1 MCKVQS
7 SSIRNYMFRR
17 ADMGRLGGSVGWL
30 LALVMILGVL
40 GLCPT
45 LGSLFRGE
53 PAFSLFP
60 PLCLQEAEPGWK
72 VLQKSGLQLRGI
84 TFGGRVSFHRMLIAA
99 SFSHFFVYSLF
110 FSVFSTVANKLA
122 SFLPPSLPHLLSS
135 HFSPFLPYFLSLRM
149 KSVNT

>member
-17 ADMGRLGGSVGWL
+17 VDMGRLGGSVGWL

-53 PAFSLFP
+53 PAFSLLP

-72 VLQKSGLQLRGI
+72 VLQKSGLQLRGV

-110 FSVFSTVANKLA
+110 FFFC
-122 SFLPPSLPHLLSS
+122 FLYSSQQVSLSPPSLPSSSSFSLLSL
-135 HFSPFLPYFLSLRM
+135 SPLVPFFKNEKY
-149 KSVNT
+149 